1 MYFKNITESCI
12 IWLLLLLM
20 QKHIKNMKVYQ
31 KKTQNYLKDT
41 KLQQQDVTPP
51 IERWKTTTKTQ
62 KINTKRQKITTN
74 ADTQT

>member
-31 KKTQNYLKDT
+31 KKTQNDLKDT

-62 KINTKRQKITTN
+62 KQPQRHKK
-74 ADTQT
+74 